1 MYLGCWYLVCCV
13 YQGAEGLGEQH
24 HPLHRALL
32 LHLPRLSHLPAGDH
46 PLPRS
51 QDHPGIRLVFNPP
64 FGKQYCGSEN
74 LWARS
79 GFSVLYLVLL
89 YISLVRDTDKFWKHQ
104 HHTLKVKKLKILQN
118 CNLLQYMVGLKKGPV
133 KKCLHG
139 FGPRWTVVSNLAASL
154 PLSLYKVFFKYL
166 EAEPINWLSSTEH
179 R

>member
-1 MYLGCWYLVCCV
+1 M

-74 LWARS
+74 LWGRS
-79 GFSVLYLVLL
+79 GFSVPYLHIIGQRYRQVLKASAS
-89 YISLVRDTDKFWKHQ
+89 YIKSKKIKNITKLQLVT
-104 HHTLKVKKLKILQN
+104 I
-118 CNLLQYMVGLKKGPV
+118 
-133 KKCLHG
+133 
-139 FGPRWTVVSNLAASL
+139 
-154 PLSLYKVFFKYL
+154 
-166 EAEPINWLSSTEH
+166 
-179 R
+179 